1 MELFNYNIQF
11 HFMKDLFSSHSPD
24 YSRYRPSYPKELFSF
39 LRKLCQYRERAWDCG
54 TGNGQV
60 AGELSNFFEQVYATD
75 ISINQLSQ
83 AIEKENIHYSKQP
96 AEKTSFPDD
105 SFDLMTVGQA
115 VHWFDFDKFYTEV
128 KRVLK
133 KDAVIAIFGYA
144 LFRSNAETD
153 ATIDHFYNNIIGP
166 HWSPE
171 RQYLEERYQ
180 TIPFPF
186 REIETPDFEMNQQW
200 SFERLTGYLNT
211 WSAVK
216 SYEHEKGENPVELIK
231 NDLFKSF
238 GEVGSVNFPI
248 LLRVGSNL

>member
-1 MELFNYNIQF
+1 
-11 HFMKDLFSSHSPD
+11 MKDLFSSHSPD

-39 LRKLCQYRERAWDCG
+39 LRKLCQNQDRAWDCG

-83 AIEKENIHYSKQP
+83 AIQKENIHYFKQP
-96 AEKTSFPDD
+96 AEKTSFSDG
-105 SFDLMTVGQA
+105 SFDLITVGQA
-115 VHWFDFDKFYTEV
+115 VHWFDFDKFYTQV

-133 KDAVIAIFGYA
+133 KDAVIALFGYS
-144 LFRSNAETD
+144 LFRSDPETNE
-153 ATIDHFYNNIIGP
+153 IIQNFYHNIIGP
-166 HWSPE
+166 YWSPE
-171 RQYLEERYQ
+171 RRFLEERYQ

-186 REIETPDFEMNQQW
+186 KEIEAPDFEMKQQW

-216 SYEHEKGENPVELIK
+216 SYEHEKGGNPVELIK

-238 GEVGSVNFPI
+238 GEVGPVNFPI
-248 LLRVGSNL
+248 LLRVGRN